1 MRQSCDSDPHCGLH
15 AESAALSQR
24 SRMECATP
32 PHRIPQLISRESIQ
46 IPSQSSLDSLRFS
59 IFERKVRMNQLTVRH
74 QALLLFSFRL
84 IIHRTP
90 INVREFR
97 CGARRSRKP
106 ISSAACSISCSNF
119 MFGLSLES
127 LVENSNTA
135 RAAVENSIMNQSLM
149 LLQLRKLLYIGN

>member
-1 MRQSCDSDPHCGLH
+1 MMRQSCDSDPHCGLH

-24 SRMECATP
+24 SRIECATSL
-32 PHRIPQLISRESIQ
+32 HRIPQLISRKSIQ
-46 IPSQSSLDSLRFS
+46 IRSQSSLDSVRFS
-59 IFERKVRMNQLTVRH
+59 IFERKVRMNQLAVRH

-84 IIHRTP
+84 IIAHT
-90 INVREFR
+90 IQVREFR
-97 CGARRSRKP
+97 CDARRSRKP

-149 LLQLRKLLYIGN
+149 LFAVA